1 MALPKGTPQRIS
13 FAGQRAFQPAWSPD
27 GQWLAYVTWGA
38 ESGGQV
44 WKVHADGTG
53 APQQLTR
60 VAAFYSEPA
69 RSPDGARILAVR
81 GSRAGPRAPPFR
93 RRPAGGRRR
102 GGGPG
107 RGRRP
112 HADPPGARRRPAAFL
127 ARQGPH

>member
-44 WKVHADGTG
+44 WKAHADGTG

-69 RSPDGARILAVR
+69 WSPDGARIVALR
-81 GSRAGPRAPPFR
+81 GSRQDREQRPLRLCPPARSGLGWGPR
-93 RRPAGGRRR
+93 
-102 GGGPG
+102 
-107 RGRRP
+107 
-112 HADPPGARRRPAAFL
+112 
-127 ARQGPH
+127 